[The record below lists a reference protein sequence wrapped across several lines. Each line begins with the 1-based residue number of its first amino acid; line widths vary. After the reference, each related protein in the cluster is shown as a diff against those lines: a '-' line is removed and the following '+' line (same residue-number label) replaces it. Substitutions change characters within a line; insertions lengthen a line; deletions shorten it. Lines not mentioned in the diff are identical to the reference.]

1 MKTSKSESVQRAP
14 DSEEHVRLCQT
25 ACNRNSVE
33 IQAVPWGTQDKGH
46 KFSYI
51 QRKLCLGI
59 HQRTFYL
66 GDTHKDMTKRCA
78 SWGEKSSLFIFSNK
92 YVFSYNVNNTGS
104 GTFSLLNTNQKS
116 LLSHSKSTKNIAPQR
131 EKSGMRS
138 PLGFSQP
145 FHRHLPR
152 ALFFQVLM
160 ERNKGFA
167 SLKISKLE
175 LGRQTV
181 NKLLC
186 SNKCYGMLQKHSNE
200 TFGKEMEHER
210 RLAA

>member
-1 MKTSKSESVQRAP
+1 MICGGKKSS
-14 DSEEHVRLCQT
+14 L
-25 ACNRNSVE
+25 
-33 IQAVPWGTQDKGH
+33 
-46 KFSYI
+46 
-51 QRKLCLGI
+51 
-59 HQRTFYL
+59 
-66 GDTHKDMTKRCA
+66 
-78 SWGEKSSLFIFSNK
+78 SLFIFPNK

-104 GTFSLLNTNQKS
+104 GTFSLLNTNRKS

-160 ERNKGFA
+160 GGNKGFA

-175 LGRQTV
+175 LGRQTA

-186 SNKCYGMLQKHSNE
+186 SNKCYAMLPKHSNE
-200 TFGKEMEHER
+200 TFGKEMEHQR
-210 RLAA
+210 RLAG

>member
-1 MKTSKSESVQRAP
+1 MFFSVRQLVIEILWKYRLFPGGPRIRVTSSVTFKGNFVLAFFRELSTWVIHTKTWSRDVVRGGKKSP
-14 DSEEHVRLCQT
+14 
-25 ACNRNSVE
+25 
-33 IQAVPWGTQDKGH
+33 
-46 KFSYI
+46 
-51 QRKLCLGI
+51 
-59 HQRTFYL
+59 
-66 GDTHKDMTKRCA
+66 
-78 SWGEKSSLFIFSNK
+78 LFIFPNK
-92 YVFSYNVNNTGS
+92 YVFSYNVNSTGS
-104 GTFSLLNTNQKS
+104 GTFSLLNTNRKS
-116 LLSHSKSTKNIAPQR
+116 LLSRSKSTKNIAPQR

-138 PLGFSQP
+138 PLGFSPP
-145 FHRHLPR
+145 FHRHLPI

-160 ERNKGFA
+160 EGNKGFA

-200 TFGKEMEHER
+200 TFGKEMEHQR

>member
-1 MKTSKSESVQRAP
+1 MFVSVRQLVIEILWKYRLFPGGPRIRVTSSVTFKGNFVLAFIRELSTWVIHTKTWPRDVLRGGK
-14 DSEEHVRLCQT
+14 
-25 ACNRNSVE
+25 
-33 IQAVPWGTQDKGH
+33 
-46 KFSYI
+46 
-51 QRKLCLGI
+51 
-59 HQRTFYL
+59 
-66 GDTHKDMTKRCA
+66 
-78 SWGEKSSLFIFSNK
+78 KSSLFIFPNK

-104 GTFSLLNTNQKS
+104 GTFSLLNTNQIS

-160 ERNKGFA
+160 EGNKGFA

-200 TFGKEMEHER
+200 TFGKEMEHQR

>member
-1 MKTSKSESVQRAP
+1 MFVSVRQLVIEILWKYRLFPGGPRIRVTSSVTFKGNFVLAFIRELSTWVIHTKTWPRDVLRGGK
-14 DSEEHVRLCQT
+14 
-25 ACNRNSVE
+25 
-33 IQAVPWGTQDKGH
+33 
-46 KFSYI
+46 
-51 QRKLCLGI
+51 
-59 HQRTFYL
+59 
-66 GDTHKDMTKRCA
+66 
-78 SWGEKSSLFIFSNK
+78 KSSLFIFSNK

-104 GTFSLLNTNQKS
+104 STFSLLNTNQKS

-200 TFGKEMEHER
+200 TFGKEMEHQR

>member
-1 MKTSKSESVQRAP
+1 MFFSVRQLVIEILWKYRLFPGGPRIRVTSSVTFKGNFVLAFFRELSTWVIHTKTWSRDVVRGGKKSP
-14 DSEEHVRLCQT
+14 
-25 ACNRNSVE
+25 
-33 IQAVPWGTQDKGH
+33 
-46 KFSYI
+46 
-51 QRKLCLGI
+51 
-59 HQRTFYL
+59 
-66 GDTHKDMTKRCA
+66 
-78 SWGEKSSLFIFSNK
+78 LFIFPNK
-92 YVFSYNVNNTGS
+92 YVFSYNVNSTGS
-104 GTFSLLNTNQKS
+104 GTFSLLNTNRKS
-116 LLSHSKSTKNIAPQR
+116 LLSRSKSTKNIAPQR

-138 PLGFSQP
+138 PLGFSPP

-152 ALFFQVLM
+152 ARFFQVLM
-160 ERNKGFA
+160 EGNKGFA

-200 TFGKEMEHER
+200 TFGKEMEHQR